1 MDAQQIAKM
10 NAELR
15 SELSAKANARDL
27 DIKANGSELAAVNAK
42 STIDVTAVRK
52 EVATVK
58 KDMEAS
64 VSELNKQFE
73 RNHREIELLR
83 IAGQH
88 MDYDFVLN
96 GKGAKSTVGGITI
109 ELQDSNVKKNQFN
122 MTLLFGTV
130 RLVQKNR
137 LLDEPIFFYRPN
149 DTVPME
155 LVVDQMAKHRVSGRL
170 IVPKSSISA
179 SAASPRP
186 AS

>member
-1 MDAQQIAKM
+1 M
-10 NAELR
+10 
-15 SELSAKANARDL
+15 
-27 DIKANGSELAAVNAK
+27 GSELAAVNAK

-83 IAGQH
+83 TAGQH

-96 GKGAKSTVGGITI
+96 GKGAKSTAGGITI

-122 MTLLFGTV
+122 MTLLFGTI

-149 DTVPME
+149 DTAPME
-155 LVVDQMAKHRVSGRL
+155 LLVDHLAKHRVSGRL
-170 IVPKSSISA
+170 IVPKSSMTVSNVSA
-179 SAASPRP
+179 STASSHPSP
-186 AS
+186 